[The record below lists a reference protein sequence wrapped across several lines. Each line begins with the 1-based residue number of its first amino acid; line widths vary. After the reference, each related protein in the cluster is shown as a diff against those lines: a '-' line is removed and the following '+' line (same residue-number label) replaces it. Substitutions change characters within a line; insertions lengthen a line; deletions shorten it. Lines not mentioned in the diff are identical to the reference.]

1 MEFFSKKVKNVS
13 PLGQLSSWTVG
24 CIGAAANK
32 FTASSKANENFFIK
46 SLDLKAVFYSKITY
60 VLQN

>member
-1 MEFFSKKVKNVS
+1 MEFFSKNVKNVS

-32 FTASSKANENFFIK
+32 FTVSSKANENFLIN
-46 SLDLKAVFYSKITY
+46 SLDLKVVFYSKITY
-60 VLQN
+60 ILQN